1 MSQERKMTNVVTK
14 STIIPDTWKNFYDR
28 IKDQVTTVEITGSNT
43 ITVDNYVSSFPD
55 KLLDSKSNYPI
66 IVVED
71 PNTPTENFTSGKTRI
86 DGSIVIGVYTNQSES
101 ASKLLAKIIDSI
113 ETYKGDLSTV
123 GIKEVKVSGTSQDSA
138 TRGEIKLHYREV
150 TFNFIIFYNKTNGF

>member
-1 MSQERKMTNVVTK
+1 MTNVVTK

-113 ETYKGDLSTV
+113 ET
-123 GIKEVKVSGTSQDSA
+123 I
-138 TRGEIKLHYREV
+138 
-150 TFNFIIFYNKTNGF
+150 